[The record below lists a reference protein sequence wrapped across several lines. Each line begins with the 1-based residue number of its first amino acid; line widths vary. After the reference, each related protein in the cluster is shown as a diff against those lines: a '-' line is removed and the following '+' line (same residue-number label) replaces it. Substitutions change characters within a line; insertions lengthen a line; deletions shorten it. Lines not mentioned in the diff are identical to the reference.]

1 MVGANQ
7 RGREGG
13 WKTVSWWELTEL
25 SESGTGEREKRGRGR
40 ERERETDE
48 LAGATS
54 ASS

>member
-25 SESGTGEREKRGRGR
+25 SESGTGERDKGGG
-40 ERERETDE
+40 ERERETDK
-48 LAGATS
+48 LAGAAS
-54 ASS
+54 ASR